1 MTKLTINKSW
11 AFMAVLLV
19 VTALALHA
27 YLTERSSTGL
37 PNINPAPEVTL
48 RSMPNF
54 TSIQDVKEKTSD
66 EHMIEWKPLDFII
79 SDIFEM

>member
-1 MTKLTINKSW
+1 
-11 AFMAVLLV
+11 MAVLLV

-54 TSIQDVKEKTSD
+54 TSIQDVKEKK
-66 EHMIEWKPLDFII
+66 ERFLIRYIRLLKRKIAI
-79 SDIFEM
+79 Y